1 MEQLAWH
8 TSTYSPNGSNCVE
21 VREHAYGANVR
32 DTKHRDADHLS
43 FPASEWQAF
52 LAGALSDQL

>member
-1 MEQLAWH
+1 MSDWH

-32 DTKHRDADHLS
+32 DTKHRDSGHLS
-43 FPASEWQAF
+43 FPVSEWQAF
-52 LAGALSDQL
+52 LLDLTSDRI